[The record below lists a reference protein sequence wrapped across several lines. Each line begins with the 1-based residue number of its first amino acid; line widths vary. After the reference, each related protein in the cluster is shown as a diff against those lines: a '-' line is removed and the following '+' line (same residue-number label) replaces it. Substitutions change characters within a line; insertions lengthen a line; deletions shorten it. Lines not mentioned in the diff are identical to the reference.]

1 MTMTTCSSQYKN
13 KLVSTSWEKHVM
25 DYIENSTHGRKRKN
39 SFFLHGLTFLYP
51 DIRIMAKPRLDS
63 SVGFAAL
70 NDEKMIYA
78 TDVGLHIMELET
90 KQTVQHM
97 HMDVIGENLMRVSML
112 KAILIMV
119 KVTVIFCS

>member
-1 MTMTTCSSQYKN
+1 
-13 KLVSTSWEKHVM
+13 M

>member
-1 MTMTTCSSQYKN
+1 
-13 KLVSTSWEKHVM
+13 M

-97 HMDVIGENLMRVSML
+97 HMDDLGENLMRVSML
-112 KAILIMV
+112 KAILIRV
-119 KVTVIFCS
+119 KVTVIFCP